1 MNALSSIESTNLA
14 QAFSSLATTTT
25 QSNFARFREETDL
38 LARTLIKLPR
48 EAVVIDYGCY
58 NWLVSGLARDLG
70 RTDLNIV
77 GVDPYGEPP
86 GRPGNA
92 KFMMLPRPGASLPIS
107 GADLLVAANV
117 LEHCNDGV
125 AVFGTWVEAV
135 RPGGLIY
142 VEAPSED
149 TLLMASDPDVEGQAY
164 KSFWDDPTHVRPW
177 PPAALYRLALSWG
190 ARPEQCF
197 YAMCAGNHSG
207 VSLTRRI
214 DPEPPQYRYVSLR
227 DVPRGVDAAL
237 RHSGSM
243 PAGRYLGG

>member
-1 MNALSSIESTNLA
+1 MNALSSLESTKLE
-14 QAFSSLATTTT
+14 QAFSSSASSTEL
-25 QSNFARFREETDL
+25 SNFARFREETDL
-38 LARTLIKLPR
+38 LARTLIELPR
-48 EAVVIDYGCY
+48 EALVIDYGCY
-58 NWLVSGLARDLG
+58 NWLVSGLARDVG
-70 RTDLNIV
+70 RTDLNII

-86 GRPGNA
+86 GRPVDA
-92 KFMMLPRPGASLPIS
+92 QFVMLPRPGESLPIS
-107 GADLLVAANV
+107 GADLLV
-117 LEHCNDGV
+117 HCNDGV
-125 AVFGTWVEAV
+125 AVYGTWVEAV
-135 RPGGLIY
+135 KPGGLIY

-190 ARPEQCF
+190 ARPEMCF

-227 DVPRGVDAAL
+227 DVPHGVDAAL
-237 RHSGSM
+237 RHVRGL